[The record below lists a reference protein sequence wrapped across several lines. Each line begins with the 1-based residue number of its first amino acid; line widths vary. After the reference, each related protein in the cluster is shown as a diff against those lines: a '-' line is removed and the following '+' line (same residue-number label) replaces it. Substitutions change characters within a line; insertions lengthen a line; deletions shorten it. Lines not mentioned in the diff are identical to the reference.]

1 MLKRIVRKY
10 IEKEGLF
17 EQRDKLI
24 VALSGGADSVALLRL
39 LTDCGYSVEAAHCNF
54 HLRGEESDRDERF
67 VRELCSK
74 LGLTLHTTHFDTT
87 GYAAEHKLSIEMA
100 ARELRYNWFETLRKE
115 RGASY
120 IAVAHHRDD
129 SVETILLNLIRGTG
143 ISGLTGIHPRN
154 GYVVRPLLCISRSDI
169 TSYLTEIGQDYVT
182 DSTNLADEYTRNK
195 IRLNILP
202 LMEEINPAAKES
214 IARSG
219 ESVREALDVYRSAI
233 DQGRQRVLTAEGIKI
248 DALMDEPSPK
258 ALLHEVLYPLG
269 FNPRQIADVYA
280 SLSGEPG
287 RQFVSADG
295 WRTIKDRNMLL
306 LTRADSPEHVADE
319 VPPQISQ
326 KIVEMTAD
334 YRLPRS
340 RDVLCCDADKMC
352 GPLQM
357 RHCRKGDRFV
367 PFGMRGSKLLS
378 DYMTDRKFSLA
389 QKEQQWLLC
398 SGDKIVWVVGERS
411 DDRFRVDEHTRRVLE
426 VRITPSQE

>member
-1 MLKRIVRKY
+1 
-10 IEKEGLF
+10 
-17 EQRDKLI
+17 
-24 VALSGGADSVALLRL
+24 
-39 LTDCGYSVEAAHCNF
+39 
-54 HLRGEESDRDERF
+54 
-67 VRELCSK
+67 
-74 LGLTLHTTHFDTT
+74 
-87 GYAAEHKLSIEMA
+87 MA

-269 FNPRQIADVYA
+269 FNPRQIADMYA

-295 WRTIKDRNMLL
+295 WRAIKDRNMLL

-340 RDVLCCDADKMC
+340 RDVLCCDADKLC

-411 DDRFRVDEHTRRVLE
+411 DNRFRVDEHTRRVLE

>member
-1 MLKRIVRKY
+1 
-10 IEKEGLF
+10 
-17 EQRDKLI
+17 
-24 VALSGGADSVALLRL
+24 
-39 LTDCGYSVEAAHCNF
+39 
-54 HLRGEESDRDERF
+54 
-67 VRELCSK
+67 
-74 LGLTLHTTHFDTT
+74 
-87 GYAAEHKLSIEMA
+87 
-100 ARELRYNWFETLRKE
+100 
-115 RGASY
+115 
-120 IAVAHHRDD
+120 
-129 SVETILLNLIRGTG
+129 
-143 ISGLTGIHPRN
+143 
-154 GYVVRPLLCISRSDI
+154 
-169 TSYLTEIGQDYVT
+169 
-182 DSTNLADEYTRNK
+182 
-195 IRLNILP
+195 
-202 LMEEINPAAKES
+202 MEEINPAAKES

-269 FNPRQIADVYA
+269 FNPRQIADMYA

-411 DDRFRVDEHTRRVLE
+411 DNRFRVDEHTRRVLE